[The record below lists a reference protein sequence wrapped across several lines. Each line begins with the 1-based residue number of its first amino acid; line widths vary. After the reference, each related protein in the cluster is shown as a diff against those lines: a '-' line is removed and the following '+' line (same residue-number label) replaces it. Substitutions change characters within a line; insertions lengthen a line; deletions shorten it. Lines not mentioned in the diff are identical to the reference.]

1 MGKFIIILALASS
14 SCTTRYMVVNR
25 VNCKH
30 INKYTFE
37 ITTKRGAEIWEVDKL
52 RTIGSK
58 CIMKGKLK

>member
-1 MGKFIIILALASS
+1 MSKFIIILALASS

-37 ITTKRGAEIWEVDKL
+37 ITTKRGTEVQEVDKL
-52 RTIGSK
+52 RTIGNK
-58 CIMKGKLK
+58 CIVKVKY